1 MWEGWKKYVDEDSH
15 KRYQLLVVS
24 GSVEVLLV
32 VYLDRK
38 ETEPSTWGVLITAFN
53 PGAGEYILYE
63 GTFSDFA
70 EAEAKAWEEAQ
81 SVRASYDKTGQS

>member
-1 MWEGWKKYVDEDSH
+1 MWEGWKKYADEDSY
-15 KRYQLLVVS
+15 KCYEFFVK
-24 GSVEVLLV
+24 GSVEVLLDIS
-32 VYLDRK
+32 LTRQ
-38 ETEPSTWGVLITAFN
+38 ESEPSTWNVLITAFN

-81 SVRASYDKTGQS
+81 SVRAIYDKAGQ